1 MTNIMIFLAAVTV
14 HPVFY
19 TNHNFYYQIT
29 GRYPLV
35 YGATN
40 GGLVEYNL
48 LTDAYRSLTNAD
60 GLPMNRLNC
69 VGLDSSGAIWTG
81 SENGIAL
88 VAGNLQRIITYPAD
102 CVPCSRIHALSCRKD
117 TILFATGSGLLCVET
132 MGTPDDFSDDRQTE
146 IYDTDGLPSNNTT
159 AVAAGDFFW
168 VGTDAGL
175 ARCTKDFLQI
185 DGYSTNQGLLD
196 NYITCLAVS
205 DTLVLVGTKNGLNR
219 FHAGR
224 FDTLLSGYAVKAIAI
239 AGDSAM
245 LALDSSYQVGIY
257 HAGSLQVYNTGL
269 PGLVKVND
277 VAKID
282 SFWLTG
288 MGNAYDENYFGEGLG
303 VIAFGG
309 GAPAWSVRKSA
320 CLPSNHIAD
329 ICAGDSG
336 VFVALGARD
345 IVSRGIGW
353 LRNDGAWVNFTRDS
367 ILPSNDIHRCE
378 TAPDGKVWF
387 AMNAI
392 SNSGKDTVLC
402 FSFDPGIDNW
412 RFLPTRYLGMDNTDA
427 VWDLKFDGNG
437 NLYIEIGRPS
447 NRLWIIDAGLSHVYP
462 IEPIQPGFYDE
473 IAVDTSGKIWR
484 TIADDP
490 GGLVMTNTHKT
501 LFVTSDDNYYIYT
514 MNDGLLSNYVRGCAI
529 DNDNNLYIAT
539 DAGLAV
545 WNGRSF
551 DRYTGFTDE
560 ELFDVVKDS
569 EGRIW
574 ILARNGIFYLDPAYG
589 LIQGWRFSDLNI
601 NLEFITESKEV
612 IQIQGLAFDPRRS
625 CLWIGGNNGLL
636 KLEISRNDSLPLDS
650 LIVYPNPAV
659 GGRLIRIKNTPSGAV
674 ANIYSLSGR
683 CLAKNIARDPT
694 FGEIVW
700 TIPEGTPSGL
710 YFALVKTGRGNRIA
724 KFAVVR

>member
-1 MTNIMIFLAAVTV
+1 MIFLAAVTV

-48 LTDAYRSLTNAD
+48 INDTYRSLTNAD

-88 VAGNLQRIITYPAD
+88 VAGNLQRIQTYPAD

-117 TILFATGSGLLCVET
+117 TIIFATGSGLLCVET

-159 AVAAGDFFW
+159 ALAAGSFFW

-175 ARCTKDFLQI
+175 ARCSKDFLQI
-185 DGYSTNQGLLD
+185 DKYTTGQGLLD
-196 NYITCLAVS
+196 NYITCVAVS

-224 FDTLLSGYAVKAIAI
+224 FDTLVSGYAVKAIAI

-245 LALDSSYQVGIY
+245 LALDSLRQAGIY
-257 HAGSLQVYNTGL
+257 YAGSLQVYNTGL

-282 SFWLTG
+282 RFWLAG

-303 VIAFGG
+303 VIEFGG
-309 GAPAWSVRKSA
+309 GTPTWSIKKDA

-353 LRNDGAWVNFTRDS
+353 FKDDGTWINFTRDS
-367 ILPSNDIHRCE
+367 VLPSNDIHRCE
-378 TAPDGKVWF
+378 TAPDGKAWF

-402 FSFDPGIDNW
+402 FSFDPGTGAW

-427 VWDLKFDGNG
+427 VWDIKFDAAGNM
-437 NLYIEIGRPS
+437 YIEIGRPS

-501 LFVTSDDNYYIYT
+501 LFETSDDNYYIYS
-514 MNDGLLSNYVRGCAI
+514 MNDGLLSNYVRGCVV

-545 WNGRSF
+545 WNGRAF

-560 ELFDVVKDS
+560 ELLDVVKDS

-574 ILARNGIFYLDPAYG
+574 VLARNGIFYLDPVYRS
-589 LIQGWRFSDLNI
+589 IQGWRFSDLNI

-612 IQIQGLAFDPRRS
+612 IQIQGLAFDPRRG

-636 KLEISRNDSLPLDS
+636 KLEISHNDSLPLDS

-659 GGRLIRIKNTPSGAV
+659 GGRLIRIKNTPNGAV
-674 ANIYSLSGR
+674 ASIYSLSGR

-700 TIPEGTPSGL
+700 TIPEGTPSGI
-710 YFALVKTGRGNRIA
+710 YFALVKTSRGNRIA